1 MSISKIDLI
10 AVPSGFF
17 VGAVMI
23 ILSILLV
30 DVIED
35 IERKEIHTM
44 REIITKLIQE
54 ALYLDGRNFGT
65 ISTALNGFYLASER
79 VTDEEFVAFA
89 SNMMKNAAGLEN
101 ILVYNGSRVLN
112 SYPMVFTHELTPSLL
127 EPLMSHNGTRY
138 AVLMSKESNISTAL
152 FVDPTRIVDLDN
164 ILSKSSKAVL
174 YVNGE
179 RFPLA
184 NKHGSSTDEFTSDE
198 ILKALQISGSVQ
210 TDNMRNAVQLD
221 YLIYQTNFEAET
233 DSLKPL
239 ILLGGVVVGCFMS
252 VLTYME
258 IKTRYRLKLKNK
270 ELQTNTEI
278 LKKTESLLLE
288 SEERYRNLFELSPV
302 PVATIGIDGKIKY
315 SNSRAVD
322 LFGYDKNEVVGMDFV
337 NFVSE
342 SDIALSQDLFRIVLS
357 SGNIHDVNMQ
367 CKKKDGEKFSV
378 KINANTFTDKNADA
392 VGVLVVITP
401 LE

>member
-1 MSISKIDLI
+1 MSISKINLI
-10 AVPSGFF
+10 AVSSGFF

-23 ILSILLV
+23 VLSILLV

-35 IERKEIHTM
+35 IERKEIHAM

-65 ISTALNGFYLASER
+65 ISTALNGFYLASEY

-89 SNMMKNAAGLEN
+89 GNIMKNAAGLEN
-101 ILVYNGSRVLN
+101 ILVYNGSSTLN
-112 SYPMVFTHELTPSLL
+112 SYPMAFTHALTPSLL

-138 AVLMSKESNISTAL
+138 VVLMSKESDISTAL
-152 FVDPTRIVDLDN
+152 FVDPTKIVNLDD
-164 ILSKSSKAVL
+164 ILSESAKAVL

-179 RFPLA
+179 RFPLK
-184 NKHGSSTDEFTSDE
+184 NKHGLSTSEFTSDE
-198 ILKALQISGSVQ
+198 ILKALQVSGSIQ
-210 TDNMRNAVQLD
+210 TDNTRNAVHLD
-221 YLIYQTNFEAET
+221 YLVYQTNFEAEI

-239 ILLGGVVVGCFMS
+239 ILLGGVVVGCFIS

-258 IKTRYRLKLKNK
+258 IKTRYRLKIKNK
-270 ELQTNTEI
+270 ELQTNAGI

-315 SNSRAVD
+315 SNSRADD

-342 SDIALSQDLFRIVLS
+342 SDVALSQDLFRTVLS
-357 SGNIHDVNMQ
+357 SGNMHDVNIQ
-367 CKKKDGEKFSV
+367 CKKKDGKKFNV
-378 KINANTFTDKNADA
+378 KINANTFTDKNAKA